1 MPIATSSHVYLHFS
15 VFFTHV
21 SGEGARWQPQA
32 GADAPPDAV

>member
-15 VFFTHV
+15 VFTHV